1 MALVNFR
8 SLVALCLAAALVVA
22 SAPAWAAPAPSVL
35 TGTVYANDVTT
46 PLAGATVVATDAKGV
61 TLASRP
67 TGADG
72 AFTIAD
78 LAPGRVALALETKD
92 GAFKVGTPVTL
103 APGETRGVH
112 LALKGGKSSAGETG
126 SGDGT
131 KNWTGG
137 SIAAMTVVII
147 GFVAAGVAV
156 NDNNSNTPASPY
168 TPPPTE

>member
-8 SLVALCLAAALVVA
+8 SLVALCLAAAVVVA
-22 SAPAWAAPAPSVL
+22 SAPAWAAPAPAAL

-46 PLAGATVVATDAKGV
+46 PLAGATVVVTDAKGV
-61 TLASRP
+61 KLASRP

-72 AFTIAD
+72 AFLVAD
-78 LAPGRVALALETKD
+78 LAPGRVNLALETKD
-92 GAFKVGTPVTL
+92 GAFAVGTPVTL

-112 LALKGGKSSAGETG
+112 LALKGGNSSTG
-126 SGDGT
+126 GSASGGGT

-137 SIAAMTVVII
+137 SIAAMTVVIV

-156 NDNNSNTPASPY
+156 NDNKSSDPASPY
-168 TPPPTE
+168 TPPTDK